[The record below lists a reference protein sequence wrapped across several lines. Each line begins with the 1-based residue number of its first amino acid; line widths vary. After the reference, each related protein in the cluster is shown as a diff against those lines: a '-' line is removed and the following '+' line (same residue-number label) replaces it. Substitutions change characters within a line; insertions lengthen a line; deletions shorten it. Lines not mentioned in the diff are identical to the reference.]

1 MKKVIL
7 AAVAAMT
14 MSTGAQADFFNSK
27 YYGHDEE
34 FQYMIKIKD
43 GSHKETFAYYN
54 GNPAETCN
62 GTKIV
67 YTEKPSGRYLKKPI
81 ACHLIDYKET
91 PKYGHARKVYVIY
104 GDVLTAAAHT
114 RRTSLGYKRCQ
125 ERDNGRWGINPAGY
139 IGSKWACNLSLD
151 GADIDML
158 RAEDNRIDIRVERQ
172 TKATINLKNTIKSSR
187 ANQFKFADLHTEAEE
202 FNRVSTKKAKIKAT
216 KDTKAVSINLNNSIE
231 TLNSEALADEKSLKS
246 KAFAK
251 IEAIKS
257 EVRAKTEAIKSK
269 ARVDEK
275 EAKLKAKEDTKA
287 IKNELTTSI
296 KRFNNFER
304 RAEAKAIQAN
314 HDARETRKK
323 ARSEYDEAYSI

>member
-43 GSHKETFAYYN
+43 GFHKETFAYYN

-114 RRTSLGYKRCQ
+114 RRTTLGYKRCQ
-125 ERDNGRWGINPAGY
+125 ERDNNRWGINPASY

-158 RAEDNRIDIRVERQ
+158 RAEDNSIDIRVERQ
-172 TKATINLKNTIKSSR
+172 TKATINLENITKSSR
-187 ANQFKFADLHTEAEE
+187 ANQFKFADLYAEAKETNKE
-202 FNRVSTKKAKIKAT
+202 SIKKAKFKAM
-216 KDTKAVSINLNNSIE
+216 KDTKVITINLNNSIE
-231 TLNSEALADEKSLKS
+231 TLNGKALVKI
-246 KAFAK
+246 KALEVK
-251 IEAIKS
+251 IK
-257 EVRAKTEAIKSK
+257 AIKSK
-269 ARVDEK
+269 ALVDIKK
-275 EAKLKAKEDTKA
+275 EEDKAKEDTKA
-287 IKNELTTSI
+287 VENELTSSI
-296 KRFNNFER
+296 N
-304 RAEAKAIQAN
+304 
-314 HDARETRKK
+314 
-323 ARSEYDEAYSI
+323 YSNYMEKG